1 VTLARVFLALSALTF
16 AGFGVAF
23 LAAPAGMGGLV
34 EVWADSPTARADV
47 RATYGGFE
55 LGFAA
60 FLFACL
66 ARREWTAAGLLAS
79 TLALAGFAAAR
90 SGSALLDGPVSPLT
104 FVLVAA
110 EAAGAVMS
118 LAGWRLAARGEP
130 GDRR

>member
-1 VTLARVFLALSALTF
+1 MTLARVFLLLSALTF

-23 LAAPAGMGGLV
+23 LMAPAGMAGLV
-34 EVWADSPTARADV
+34 VVGADRPTARADV
-47 RATYGGFE
+47 RATCGGFV
-55 LGFAA
+55 LGFAG

-66 ARREWTAAGLLAS
+66 ARRGWTAAGLLAS

-90 SGSALLDGPVSPLT
+90 AGSALLDGPVSSLT
-104 FVLVAA
+104 FVLIAA

-118 LAGWRLAARGEP
+118 LIGWRLAAPGEP